1 MYASKPGAAALLT
14 WKQFVDHNSRNDTVT
29 YWLSVMLK
37 SLFCESC
44 EEWKW
49 KWCFEVVT
57 FYDKKDDF
65 SSSCCFSSF
74 LIRLVL
80 DHQWIIY
87 IFLFVCYLF
96 VSVLTFCPVLS
107 NSLNSCSVS
116 CDSSR
121 YEKKPILKSFKNS
134 PCFSYCDSYENQC
147 QPCSVLCEETGDL
160 GECGAK
166 CPMYLHT
173 VIHASKMEKTQLH
186 HLTVMVSVI

>member
-121 YEKKPILKSFKNS
+121 YERNLFWNHLKIHLVSATVTAMRISVS
-134 PCFSYCDSYENQC
+134 PA
-147 QPCSVLCEETGDL
+147 PCCVRRLGTWGSAGPSAPCTCTLWYTPARWRKHNCITSQSWSV
-160 GECGAK
+160 
-166 CPMYLHT
+166 
-173 VIHASKMEKTQLH
+173 
-186 HLTVMVSVI
+186 